1 MVDIDAVLLC
11 ANAEWTDEER
21 TLVNLIG
28 AGANAV
34 QTDDPFPWPLRAY
47 CGLVVSADGTD
58 FERAVNFQIEIVDL
72 DGETLGIVNINWM
85 IQRPLNYVPGLRF
98 RQSFPAD
105 LSGFTVPRKGMYSLN
120 LSIDGTVRKQL
131 PFLVY

>member
-11 ANAEWTDEER
+11 ANAEWTDEAR
-21 TLVNLIG
+21 TLVTLIG

-47 CGLVVSADGTD
+47 CGLVISADGTD
-58 FERAVNFQIEIVDL
+58 FEQSVNIQIEIVDL
-72 DGETLGIVNINWM
+72 DGLTLGVVNINWA
-85 IQRPLNYVPGLRF
+85 ISRPLNYVPGLRF

-105 LSGFTVPRKGMYSLN
+105 LSGFILPAKGMYSLHVK
-120 LSIDGTVRKQL
+120 IDGSIQKQL